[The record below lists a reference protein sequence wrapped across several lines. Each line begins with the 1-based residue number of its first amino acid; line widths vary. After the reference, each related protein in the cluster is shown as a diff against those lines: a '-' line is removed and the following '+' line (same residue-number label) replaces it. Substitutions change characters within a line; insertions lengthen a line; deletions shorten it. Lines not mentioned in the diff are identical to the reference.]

1 MPFDVSPFRVALGT
15 TISLVVVIAGFAG
28 RPAHAQLDSIAADPI
43 GSPPPFEPVGEA
55 RLANAAADV
64 RESLGPLRRLLDRSR
79 SGAGWRKYLDWRE
92 LERQAASG
100 ANADVGTLVRLYR
113 RFDSGENGLE
123 MPAFAAVRR
132 AVGSYLEA
140 AGTASNPDA
149 EKVYTQR
156 LERLAA
162 AVAEAAKEGT
172 PQSLDSVGPTLAR
185 LEESGQAPRVV
196 SRLRRALG
204 MPNLLL
210 EVNEDLLGRSVNRV
224 VDETA
229 PINEMLLGARVH
241 GTGHTTG
248 FVLLDFQRSDERAVI
263 DLVLTAT
270 NHSQTQGTKGPVTVH
285 TLGTASV
292 DARKRIFVDEAGVT
306 SNPVDAHVSV
316 STKTAGIGVN
326 KKCGAKLI
334 RKIASRKIAQ
344 MQPQARAISERRAR
358 ERVQSQFEA
367 QTADVL
373 RKAARDYQVKF
384 RARLKDRGWYPEML
398 HINSDNKHLFVTA
411 RKSLPDQ
418 VAAFSRPPAV
428 APAAVL
434 SGRIHQS
441 FFNNLAEQE
450 LAGRTLTKEELE
462 SQMKKAGR
470 TMPESLESEADQ
482 PPWSI
487 TFAKRKPVEL
497 SVGDGTVKL
506 TVRGSR
512 YTSGDREF
520 DAMDVWATYKV
531 ESNAGTFRLVRDG
544 DVEIYPPGFV
554 PGGRNKLS
562 VQQTSLRGILQK
574 RFNKVFDE
582 VIDVKPLELP
592 GELEPIGPLPME
604 QLVARK
610 DGWIVAG
617 WRQPDAVVPSAMTVV
632 VAKR

>member
-1 MPFDVSPFRVALGT
+1 MPLVLSTSGIALRT
-15 TISLVVVIAGFAG
+15 TITLLVILAALAC
-28 RPAHAQLDSIAADPI
+28 RPAVAQLESIAADPI
-43 GSPPPFEPVGEA
+43 GTPPPFVP
-55 RLANAAADV
+55 V
-64 RESLGPLRRLLDRSR
+64 RESRLATASAEVRKAIGPLRRLLDRSR
-79 SGAGWRKYLDWRE
+79 SGSGWRKYLNWND
-92 LERQAASG
+92 LEQQAASG
-100 ANADVGTLVRLYR
+100 ANADVDTLVRLYR
-113 RFDSGENGLE
+113 RLDSGENGLE

-132 AVGSYLEA
+132 AVGGYLEA

-149 EKVYTQR
+149 EKVYRMR
-156 LERLAA
+156 LDRLAA
-162 AVAEAAKEGT
+162 AVAEAAKDGT
-172 PQSLDSVGPTLAR
+172 PQALDAVGPTLAR
-185 LEESGQAPRVV
+185 LEESGQAPKVV

-210 EVNEDLLGRSVNRV
+210 EVDENLLGRAVNRV

-229 PINEMLLGARVH
+229 PINEVLLGARVC

-248 FVLLDFQRSDERAVI
+248 VVLLDFQRSDERAAI

-270 NHSQTQGTKGPVTVH
+270 NHSQTRGTKGPVTVH

-306 SNPVDAHVSV
+306 STPVDAHVSV
-316 STKTAGIGVN
+316 STKTAGIAVN
-326 KKCGAKLI
+326 KKCGQKLI
-334 RKIASRKIAQ
+334 RKIASRKVAQ
-344 MQPQARAISERRAR
+344 MQPQARAISEKRAR
-358 ERVQSQFEA
+358 ERVRTQFEA

-373 RKAARDYQVKF
+373 RKAASDYQSKF
-384 RARLKDRGWYPEML
+384 RGRLTDRGWFPEFL
-398 HINSDNKHLFVTA
+398 HFNSSDQRLFVTA

-418 VAAFSRPPAV
+418 LAAFSRPPAV
-428 APAAVL
+428 ASAAVL
-434 SGRIHQS
+434 SGRIHES

-462 SQMKKAGR
+462 SQLEKAGR
-470 TMPESLESEADQ
+470 EMPESLESEGDQ

-506 TVRGSR
+506 TIRGSR

-520 DAMDVWATYKV
+520 EAMDVWATYKV
-531 ESNAGTFRLVRDG
+531 ESDAGVFRLVRDG

-554 PGGRNKLS
+554 PGGGKKLS
-562 VQQTSLRGILQK
+562 VQETSLRGILQK

-582 VIDVKPLELP
+582 VVEMKPLELP
-592 GELEPIGPLPME
+592 GELKPIGPLPME
-604 QLVARK
+604 QLAARK

-617 WRQPDAVVPSAMTVV
+617 WRQPDAVVPPAVTIVL
-632 VAKR
+632 AQP